1 VYRINTMKP
10 ILVTSYVSPDLDG
23 LASAVAYAEYLG
35 KTGVEAVVGLLG
47 EPSEESRYTLDRFD
61 LDYPSSMSD
70 TDGFEKI
77 VLADASDLSGLE
89 GNVAPE
95 KVVTIIDHRA
105 VNGADDFPNADVQ
118 IELVGAAA
126 TLVAEKFFRD
136 DLEISKRSAI
146 LIQAAI
152 ISNTLNFKGTVTTDR
167 DRAVAERL
175 GNIAPLPI
183 DFWRDLFLAKSDLSG
198 DKLAEKIHGDFA
210 SFELGGKM
218 IGIAQIEMIGA
229 EALVQGRVKEIVHV
243 LSEIKTKER
252 YDHVFLSTIELES
265 PRNYLVASDADTK
278 KLLETALDVTFAG
291 EVAERLA
298 PLMRKQIVPLL
309 KAVLE

>member
-1 VYRINTMKP
+1 MKP

-47 EPSEESRYTLDRFD
+47 EPSEESQYTLDRFG
-61 LDYPSSMSD
+61 LDTPTTISD
-70 TDGFEKI
+70 TDGFERI

-89 GNVAPE
+89 GKVEPG

-105 VNGADDFPNADVQ
+105 VNGAAEFPNADVQ

-126 TLVAEKFFRD
+126 TLVTEKFFKVG
-136 DLEISKRSAI
+136 LAISVRSAI

-152 ISNTLNFKGTVTTDR
+152 ISNTLNFKAAVTTDR
-167 DRAVAERL
+167 DREVSEKL
-175 GNIAPLPI
+175 GKIVPLPN

-198 DKLAEKIHGDFA
+198 DKLAKKIHDDFA
-210 SFELGGKM
+210 SFELGGKKV
-218 IGIAQIEMIGA
+218 GIAQIEMIGA
-229 EALVQGRVKEIVHV
+229 EALARDRTGETVRVLDEIR
-243 LSEIKTKER
+243 E
-252 YDHVFLSTIELES
+252 YGAFDHVFQNTIELES
-265 PRNYLVASDADTK
+265 PRNYLVASDDDTK
-278 KLLETALDVTFAG
+278 RLLETALDVTFSG

-309 KAVLE
+309 KAVLEQRN